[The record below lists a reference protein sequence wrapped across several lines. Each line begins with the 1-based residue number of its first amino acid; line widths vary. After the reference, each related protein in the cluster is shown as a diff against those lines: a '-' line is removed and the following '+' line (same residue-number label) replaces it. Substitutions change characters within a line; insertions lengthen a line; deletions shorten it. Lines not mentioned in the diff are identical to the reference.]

1 MEAGERWSK
10 NGETANQG
18 RGTVM
23 ELGDGDRLCLETG
36 TSHPRAGGDT
46 RRGASHLGT
55 ALAEALS
62 GGAEVPVL
70 LHKSSGNLDI
80 RRLLCLQYP
89 IAFHTLCPS
98 HFFSYQFLDAKKS
111 WVVQVDFRAK

>member
-1 MEAGERWSK
+1 M
-10 NGETANQG
+10 
-18 RGTVM
+18 
-23 ELGDGDRLCLETG
+23 G
-36 TSHPRAGGDT
+36 TSHPSAGGDT

-70 LHKSSGNLDI
+70 LHESSGNLDI

-89 IAFHTLCPS
+89 IAFHTLCLS
-98 HFFSYQFLDAKKS
+98 HFFSYQFLGS
-111 WVVQVDFRAK
+111 RILGSPSGF